1 MRLPYTVVA
10 IGIVFALAM
19 FVIYKPAETVP
30 DLVPTPAPV
39 EDLAPAPVP
48 LEDLVSAP
56 APLETKA
63 GDQQASELTVL
74 QLMSGDPADGADA
87 KCNFITYMVPDG
99 DGNLIEA
106 IKCDPKS
113 PPEARHPYTTYP
125 QEALVD
131 MAYGDSI
138 AAEVLG
144 LWYLDEKKIEEGMT
158 LLYRAIALNNATE
171 FRPLHNAA
179 NAHFSSVQHLD
190 EDGNLVY
197 SISSLEQQ
205 YVMGRIGEVLGDT
218 VRSTL
223 YPRMSLKD
231 AGYKN
236 EDFARLESE
245 ASTILADMADIE
257 TEVTGKSTIRE
268 ALIER

>member
-1 MRLPYTVVA
+1 MRLPYTIVA
-10 IGIVFALAM
+10 IGIVLALAM
-19 FVIYKPAETVP
+19 FVIYEPAEKVP
-30 DLVPTPAPV
+30 DLASASAPA
-39 EDLAPAPVP
+39 EDLAPTSIP
-48 LEDLVSAP
+48 LDDLVSTP
-56 APLETKA
+56 ATLETNA
-63 GDQQASELTVL
+63 GDQQASEPSVL
-74 QLMSGDPADGADA
+74 QLMSGDPADGVDA
-87 KCNFITYMVPDG
+87 KCNFITYLVPDR

-144 LWYLDEKKIEEGMT
+144 LWYLDEKKTEAGMT
-158 LLYRAIALNNATE
+158 LLYRSIALNNATE

-205 YVMGRIGEVLGDT
+205 YIMGRIGEVLGDA
-218 VRSTL
+218 VLSTPYYRRL
-223 YPRMSLKD
+223 LED
-231 AGYKN
+231 AGHK
-236 EDFARLESE
+236 DFARLERE
-245 ASTILADMADIE
+245 ASAILADMANIE

-268 ALIER
+268 ALNDS

>member
-1 MRLPYTVVA
+1 MRLPYTIVA
-10 IGIVFALAM
+10 IGVVLALTM

-30 DLVPTPAPV
+30 DLAPTSAPA
-39 EDLAPAPVP
+39 EALAPTSVP
-48 LEDLVSAP
+48 LEDPVSTP
-56 APLETKA
+56 APLETSA
-63 GDQQASELTVL
+63 GDQQASELSVL

-87 KCNFITYMVPDG
+87 KCNFTTYLVPDR

-125 QEALVD
+125 QAALVD
-131 MAYGDSI
+131 MAYGDPI

-144 LWYLDEKKIEEGMT
+144 LWYLDEKKLEGGMT
-158 LLYRAIALNNATE
+158 LLYRAIALNGATE

-179 NAHFSSVQHLD
+179 NVHFSSVQHLD

-205 YVMGRIGEVLGDT
+205 YIMGRIGEVLGDT
-218 VRSTL
+218 VRSTP
-223 YPRMSLKD
+223 YARMKLKD
-231 AGYKN
+231 AGYNK
-236 EDFARLESE
+236 EDFARLERE
-245 ASTILADMADIE
+245 ASAILADMANIE

-268 ALIER
+268 ALNDG

>member
-1 MRLPYTVVA
+1 MRLPYAIVA

-19 FVIYKPAETVP
+19 FVIYRPAETVP
-30 DLVPTPAPV
+30 DLVPAPAPV
-39 EDLAPAPVP
+39 QDPAPAPVP
-48 LEDLVSAP
+48 LEGLVSTP
-56 APLETKA
+56 APLGTNA

-87 KCNFITYMVPDG
+87 KCNFITYMVPDR

-158 LLYRAIALNNATE
+158 LLYRAIALNSATE
-171 FRPLHNAA
+171 FRSLHNAA
-179 NAHFSSVQHLD
+179 NAHFSSLQHLD

-197 SISSLEQQ
+197 SIPSLEQQ
-205 YVMGRIGEVLGDT
+205 YVMGRIGEVLGDA
-218 VRSTL
+218 VLSTPSYRTL
-223 YPRMSLKD
+223 LED
-231 AGYKN
+231 AGY

-245 ASTILADMADIE
+245 ASVILADMANIE
-257 TEVTGKSTIRE
+257 TEVTGRSTIRE
-268 ALIER
+268 ALNDS